1 MILTENGF
9 EFTEKNGGACVTK
22 ILAPGAACV
31 IPESLGGV
39 PVTELADRAV
49 AWQAVEEV
57 YLPKT
62 LRRIG
67 RYAFYNC
74 EHLQI
79 LHFNEGTREVGGGV
93 FNGCTNIREIYI
105 HMDENERSALR
116 DFVTEITGRLTVHY
130 ILPDANGGEWEAA
143 RLIYPEYYDEAIE
156 NTPARNLSF
165 AIHGSGQKYRYSF
178 GDRKIQF
185 DRYDKVFEKELIEES
200 IALAAEIAIN
210 RLMFPYGLSEN
221 AKAQYEE
228 FLRKELFE
236 ILMAN
241 LGNAEV
247 FKWLIANY
255 AADSAEKT
263 GDSGSGMPSR
273 LAEEELD
280 KLLTES
286 SVRRLTEISGI
297 LLDLKHRLYP
307 PKKKKFVF

>member
-31 IPESLGGV
+31 IPESLGGM

-49 AWQAVEEV
+49 AWQAMEEV

-79 LHFNEGTREVGGGV
+79 LHFYAVTREVGGGV

-105 HMDENERSALR
+105 HMETDERSALR
-116 DFVTEITGRLTVHY
+116 DFVTEITGRVVVHY
-130 ILPDANGGEWEAA
+130 ILPDSNGGEWEAA

-210 RLMFPYGLSEN
+210 RLMFPHGLSAD
-221 AKAQYEE
+221 AKMQYEE
-228 FLRKELFE
+228 FLKKELFE
-236 ILMAN
+236 VLMAN
-241 LGNAEV
+241 MGNAEV
-247 FKWLIANY
+247 FKWLVANF
-255 AADSAEKT
+255 AVD
-263 GDSGSGMPSR
+263 SGMPSQ

-280 KLLTES
+280 KLITES
-286 SVRRLTEISGI
+286 SLRRLTEISGI